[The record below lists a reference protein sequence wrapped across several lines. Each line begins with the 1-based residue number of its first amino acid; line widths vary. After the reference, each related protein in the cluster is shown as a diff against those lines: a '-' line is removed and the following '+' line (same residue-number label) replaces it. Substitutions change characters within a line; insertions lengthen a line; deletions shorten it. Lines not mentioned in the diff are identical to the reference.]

1 MNCVTFFSWNVA
13 ALRSL
18 DKGSGISSNAASKND
33 WLGCKLAA
41 LGSPTFVC
49 LQETKISRDM
59 LTEDVATL
67 KHYHAFF
74 AHTHRGV
81 AQGGAY
87 AGVVTY
93 VSKHVGV
100 HAASAGLVCC
110 AYERRKGLND
120 IPSTV
125 AGKACPFECGIF
137 RRIFEE
143 IVHESDNFE
152 AEPVKAEQKRSAE
165 ARRSDG
171 GDAGEEEDY
180 EGCISS
186 AEGILNMIQPE
197 DILRKIDTE
206 GRVVMTDHGHFL
218 LLNVYAPFNGRP
230 GRARFKKAFNAA
242 LLARIIAFTVS
253 GREVVLC
260 GDLNAIADAKDSVE
274 RPSEEELAAAPWAR
288 WMRTLL
294 GSRQAALEQAKGGGK
309 SKDSRWEWL
318 PNECMNWESAPSWPL
333 LVDTFRELH
342 PFRTDAFSCWCNQT
356 AARHT
361 NYGRRIDYILASPGL
376 CGYAEGPGI
385 VAHLEEAAVRQE
397 VRGSDHCPVT
407 ARFSFSKLTD
417 GSYLSLP
424 SPFSERGSGRILLPP
439 LCTGNYP
446 EFRARQA
453 GIHTFLLKPS
463 LKVATTPYPSGCVD
477 QSFSND
483 FLHEKLKV
491 CDPLSP
497 SAPSLHA
504 SHEARARQGGMQGS
518 MVKCARTSTI
528 GRKRTKSKS
537 SAAQVPTKS
546 QMTLT
551 HYGIASTRAKGGDES
566 REATEEK
573 MTTGTSA
580 SFVSSKALAREQHS
594 STLYATKSSS
604 LSSSTMSAPQPG
616 VMLEATRREVFLS
629 AFRSQR
635 DNTPRCQGHNEPM
648 VRRHVKKADSGN
660 LGRYFF
666 CCARP
671 VGTDGDKEARCRDFL
686 WEDSLAMGAGFRRV
700 RGLVKKEKPS
710 KTGDV

>member
-1 MNCVTFFSWNVA
+1 MGHIFLCPLLFRSAVADAFFS
-13 ALRSL
+13 
-18 DKGSGISSNAASKND
+18 
-33 WLGCKLAA
+33 
-41 LGSPTFVC
+41 
-49 LQETKISRDM
+49 
-59 LTEDVATL
+59 
-67 KHYHAFF
+67 
-74 AHTHRGV
+74 
-81 AQGGAY
+81 
-87 AGVVTY
+87 
-93 VSKHVGV
+93 
-100 HAASAGLVCC
+100 
-110 AYERRKGLND
+110 
-120 IPSTV
+120 
-125 AGKACPFECGIF
+125 
-137 RRIFEE
+137 
-143 IVHESDNFE
+143 
-152 AEPVKAEQKRSAE
+152 
-165 ARRSDG
+165 
-171 GDAGEEEDY
+171 
-180 EGCISS
+180 
-186 AEGILNMIQPE
+186 
-197 DILRKIDTE
+197 
-206 GRVVMTDHGHFL
+206 
-218 LLNVYAPFNGRP
+218 
-230 GRARFKKAFNAA
+230 
-242 LLARIIAFTVS
+242 
-253 GREVVLC
+253 
-260 GDLNAIADAKDSVE
+260 
-274 RPSEEELAAAPWAR
+274 
-288 WMRTLL
+288 
-294 GSRQAALEQAKGGGK
+294 
-309 SKDSRWEWL
+309 
-318 PNECMNWESAPSWPL
+318 
-333 LVDTFRELH
+333 
-342 PFRTDAFSCWCNQT
+342 
-356 AARHT
+356 
-361 NYGRRIDYILASPGL
+361 
-376 CGYAEGPGI
+376 
-385 VAHLEEAAVRQE
+385 
-397 VRGSDHCPVT
+397 
-407 ARFSFSKLTD
+407 
-417 GSYLSLP
+417 
-424 SPFSERGSGRILLPP
+424 P